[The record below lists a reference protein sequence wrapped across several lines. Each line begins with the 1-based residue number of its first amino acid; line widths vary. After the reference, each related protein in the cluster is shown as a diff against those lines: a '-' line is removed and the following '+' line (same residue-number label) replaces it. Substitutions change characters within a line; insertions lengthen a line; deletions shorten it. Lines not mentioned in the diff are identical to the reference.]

1 VPIYE
6 FRCPKGHTFE
16 VFQRM
21 DDPQPKAC
29 EICGASPIELVLYP
43 VAVHYKGSGFYATDY
58 GRGARKAAKD
68 GDSPD
73 SSGTP
78 EKKDEK
84 KDQKKEEKKPAE
96 A

>member
-1 VPIYE
+1 
-6 FRCPKGHTFE
+6 
-16 VFQRM
+16 M
-21 DDPQPKAC
+21 DDPQPTTC
-29 EICGASPIELVLYP
+29 EVCGAGPLELVLYP

-58 GRGARKAAKD
+58 GRRARKAKD

-73 SSGTP
+73 SGGP
-78 EKKDEK
+78 AEKKDEK